1 MIQCL
6 DQFEILKSRERR
18 CFLTCKHYMHLSNF
32 FFFSL
37 VFCYK
42 VLKSF
47 CLALNSCCLF
57 LKGMESR
64 ELSLRVFLVLSFQN
78 RKVRY
83 EMVSCQTF
91 EVIVLGWP
99 ENGLQITMAPP
110 LFQVTNFLNFQ
121 VNHVMRSKIIFNLEC
136 LTSKFI

>member
-18 CFLTCKHYMHLSNF
+18 CFLPCKHYMHLSNF
-32 FFFSL
+32 FFFSCL
-37 VFCYK
+37 LLQSLEIF
-42 VLKSF
+42 LSSF
-47 CLALNSCCLF
+47 EF
-57 LKGMESR
+57 LLSIFERKGIKR
-64 ELSLRVFLVLSFQN
+64 TLSLRVFLVLSFQN

-83 EMVSCQTF
+83 EMVSCQSF
-91 EVIVLGWP
+91 EVTVLGWP
-99 ENGLQITMAPP
+99 ENGLQITMSS

-121 VNHVMRSKIIFNLEC
+121 VHHVMRCKIIFSLGC

>member
-18 CFLTCKHYMHLSNF
+18 CFFTCKHYMHLSNF
-32 FFFSL
+32 FFFSCL
-37 VFCYK
+37 LLQSLEIF
-42 VLKSF
+42 LSSF
-47 CLALNSCCLF
+47 DF
-57 LKGMESR
+57 LLSIFERKGIKR
-64 ELSLRVFLVLSFQN
+64 TLSFRVFFILSFQT

-83 EMVSCQTF
+83 EMVSCQSF

-99 ENGLQITMAPP
+99 ENGLQITLPP
-110 LFQVTNFLNFQ
+110 LFQVTIFLNFQ
-121 VNHVMRSKIIFNLEC
+121 VHHVMRCKIIFGLGC